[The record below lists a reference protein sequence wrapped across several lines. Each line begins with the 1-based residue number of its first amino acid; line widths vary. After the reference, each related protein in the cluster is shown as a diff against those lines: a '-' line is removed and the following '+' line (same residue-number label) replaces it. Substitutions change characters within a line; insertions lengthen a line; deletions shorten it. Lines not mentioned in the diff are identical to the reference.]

1 MYVIKNPR
9 IGVVGEPFDAD
20 AARKRGVNV
29 DALIAGG
36 FIVESPNAPAK
47 ASKVK
52 PKTPE
57 KD

>member
-9 IGVVGEPFDAD
+9 IGVVGEPYDAD
-20 AARKRGVNV
+20 AARARGVNV

-36 FIVESPNAPAK
+36 FIVESPNKPAK
-47 ASKVK
+47 TSKVK